1 MRLTPADW
9 TEALTCFLLSP
20 SRSTVVA
27 TYTTSSM
34 ATMSSAATG
43 CGTSTPRARWPN
55 RTWWPVRTARR
66 SSSTP
71 SGPWSPS
78 RSCWCGTVRSFPR
91 DSAASRSNQTAWSQV
106 SHGLRD
112 YPTLF
117 GIGEGKTAWSDSL
130 IFPLIY
136 LLRSLLFSWGSGT
149 ICQLPLYFCLSS
161 VWKSGDSFNAF
172 IYTET
177 KLALK

>member
-1 MRLTPADW
+1 MFDWDDAD
-9 TEALTCFLLSP
+9 TCRPDPEALTCFLLSP
-20 SRSTVVA
+20 SRSTVVP

-91 DSAASRSNQTAWSQV
+91 DSAASRSNPTAWSQV

-117 GIGEGKTAWSDSL
+117 GIGEGKTAWSVGFYRYFGFFFFL
-130 IFPLIY
+130 LY
-136 LLRSLLFSWGSGT
+136 LCCVLF
-149 ICQLPLYFCLSS
+149 CFLEDC
-161 VWKSGDSFNAF
+161 
-172 IYTET
+172 
-177 KLALK
+177 